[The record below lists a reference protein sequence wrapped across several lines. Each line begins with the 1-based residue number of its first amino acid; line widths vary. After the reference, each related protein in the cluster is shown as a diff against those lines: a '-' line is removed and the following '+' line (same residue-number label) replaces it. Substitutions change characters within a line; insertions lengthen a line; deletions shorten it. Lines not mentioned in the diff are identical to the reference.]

1 MGQDLNVDFLL
12 EWNAIDGPTSGSG
25 LGDEIGV
32 DEDGDGTDYDRIFG
46 LPAIPSTTTH
56 PDCPLYPGLTYPV
69 AGDLTGEVA
78 ALVEGGCYTQVWDGL
93 NAACEGAGGPVNAVT
108 GLCVDASQG
117 DDFAGACAYYG
128 AGAALTATCEQL
140 GIDSETCA
148 AAATDALPAVDAYC
162 DTLADAD
169 GDGNIYGDNDCAAIG
184 VDPCSVLTNAE
195 FAQGLCFTLAG
206 QLTTSET
213 CTEWADGFDLD
224 LAATQQLGYDCPTA
238 GANMEAACIAS
249 AGDLANDM
257 YLLDPSI
264 GETWSYMLTMN
275 SASVQQYLGAGF
287 TIEQIMYSN
296 PELFI
301 NDSGWDFNPSE
312 HYSGMDMNGDGNI
325 YGGRLVMTFEPLCV
339 AEMEARQVVAEFVN
353 LDNLCG
359 NTGDVNGDGGVNVV
373 DVVQVVSH
381 VLAPE
386 GTLDAVGRCEADSN
400 GDGVVNVVD
409 IVLLVNSILG
419 GSASAH
425 NAQTDAVI
433 EYSNKAINITEGTV
447 QGIEFT
453 ISHCEDFSIELNSE
467 LNSDYAQVNTISDT
481 ETKVVAFTDG
491 AVIRELAQITT
502 SCDYSINDL
511 VVASQHG
518 TELNA
523 TTQQLVSKGY
533 AVNPAYPNPFNPST
547 NINLTL
553 DMDAN
558 ISVKVYNVAGQ
569 LVDVIAE
576 GLYSP
581 SSYKWTWNA
590 ENLASGVYFVKTQ
603 VGSDIHTEK
612 IMLLK

>member
-1 MGQDLNVDFLL
+1 
-12 EWNAIDGPTSGSG
+12 
-25 LGDEIGV
+25 
-32 DEDGDGTDYDRIFG
+32 
-46 LPAIPSTTTH
+46 
-56 PDCPLYPGLTYPV
+56 
-69 AGDLTGEVA
+69 
-78 ALVEGGCYTQVWDGL
+78 
-93 NAACEGAGGPVNAVT
+93 
-108 GLCVDASQG
+108 
-117 DDFAGACAYYG
+117 
-128 AGAALTATCEQL
+128 
-140 GIDSETCA
+140 
-148 AAATDALPAVDAYC
+148 
-162 DTLADAD
+162 
-169 GDGNIYGDNDCAAIG
+169 
-184 VDPCSVLTNAE
+184 
-195 FAQGLCFTLAG
+195 
-206 QLTTSET
+206 
-213 CTEWADGFDLD
+213 
-224 LAATQQLGYDCPTA
+224 
-238 GANMEAACIAS
+238 
-249 AGDLANDM
+249 
-257 YLLDPSI
+257 
-264 GETWSYMLTMN
+264 MN

-301 NDSGWDFNPSE
+301 DDSGWDFNPSE

-325 YGGRLVMTFEPLCV
+325 YGGRLVMTFEPLCI
-339 AEMEARQVVAEFVN
+339 EELEARQVVAEFVN
-353 LDNLCG
+353 LDNLCS
-359 NTGDVNGDGGVNVV
+359 NTGDVNADGGVNVV